1 VDGLAGLKQDR
12 LMCHMDPAIV
22 AQVVAD
28 AAANDTFFKVPEWAN
43 ERFHHGFPI
52 SYKERVPFG
61 SLQLSFGVIEGGLI
75 AADVDID
82 LFTDIGHLGEVVRN
96 RLTSVP
102 TDPYTV
108 YVQLFDQR
116 IFPLYVM
123 QEPE

>member
-1 VDGLAGLKQDR
+1 V
-12 LMCHMDPAIV
+12 
-22 AQVVAD
+22 
-28 AAANDTFFKVPEWAN
+28 
-43 ERFHHGFPI
+43 
-52 SYKERVPFG
+52 S
-61 SLQLSFGVIEGGLI
+61 
-75 AADVDID
+75 DVDID